1 MEIDKKAFKNM
12 FPNLAKEIEKKRKRV
27 AISSVRSD
35 VKAAEK
41 ASSRRFVNY
50 MPDVVDFIRR
60 CDTEQQA
67 EEIVDYVER
76 RKEINPDYA
85 NRLRKQLKEKGVR
98 SFGPKKE
105 DGYYLK
111 HGIV

>member
-12 FPNLAKEIEKKRKRV
+12 FPNLAKEIDKKQKRV

-41 ASSRRFVNY
+41 AFSRRFVNY
-50 MPDVVDFIRR
+50 TPDVVDFIRR
-60 CDTEQQA
+60 CETERQA
-67 EEIVDYVER
+67 EEIVDFLER
-76 RKEINPDYA
+76 RKEIKPDYA
-85 NRLRKQLKEKGVR
+85 QRLRKQLREKRVR